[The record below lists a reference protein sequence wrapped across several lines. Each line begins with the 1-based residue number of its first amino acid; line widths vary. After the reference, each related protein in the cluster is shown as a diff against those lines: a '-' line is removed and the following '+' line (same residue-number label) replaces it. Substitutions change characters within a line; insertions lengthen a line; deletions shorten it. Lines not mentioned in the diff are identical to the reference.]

1 MIDLQTPILIFIFF
15 PLYNPSSLYTQTK
28 NYWEK
33 WKFSLLTIFTLNCQ
47 VRHAMES
54 CSDGVDYVLLRTIIF
69 KSSIRLPTP
78 HFLNNPI
85 LHTKCEQICG
95 TPRPKGMTRKP
106 RRVESDTGNPS
117 LDELTYI
124 IPRHRLGV
132 HDGTVD
138 NSREE
143 K

>member
-1 MIDLQTPILIFIFF
+1 MIELQTPILIFIF

-28 NYWEK
+28 NSWEK
-33 WKFSLLTIFTLNCQ
+33 CKFFSSTIFTLHCRG
-47 VRHAMES
+47 RHAMES

-124 IPRHRLGV
+124 ISCHRLGV
-132 HDGTVD
+132 YDGTVD